1 MFRLL
6 RLILILGIGISI
18 GIWFE
23 RMLMRNECAAGEGQW
38 TGTICVNSE
47 LLQ

>member
-6 RLILILGIGISI
+6 RLFIVLGIGIAI
-18 GIWFE
+18 GMWFE
-23 RMLMRNECAAGEGQW
+23 RTLMQGECAAGEGEW

>member
-6 RLILILGIGISI
+6 RLFILLGIGIAI
-18 GIWFE
+18 GMWVE
-23 RMLMRNECAAGEGQW
+23 RGLMKDECAAGEGEW

>member
-6 RLILILGIGISI
+6 RLFLVLGIGIAI
-18 GIWFE
+18 GIGFE
-23 RMLMRNECAAGEGQW
+23 RMLMKSECAAGEGQW

>member
-6 RLILILGIGISI
+6 RLILVLAIGISI
-18 GIWFE
+18 GIWYE
-23 RMLMRNECAAGEGQW
+23 RTLMENECVAGEGQW

>member
-6 RLILILGIGISI
+6 RLFVILGIGIAI

-23 RMLMRNECAAGEGQW
+23 RFLMKSECAAGEGQW
-38 TGTICVNSE
+38 TGTICLNSE

>member
-6 RLILILGIGISI
+6 RLFIVVGIGIAI
-18 GIWFE
+18 GMRVE
-23 RMLMRNECAAGEGQW
+23 RTLMKSECAAGEGEW

>member
-6 RLILILGIGISI
+6 RLVLVLGIGIAI

-23 RMLMRNECAAGEGQW
+23 RMLMKSESTAGEGQW
-38 TGTICVNSE
+38 TGTICLDSE

>member
-6 RLILILGIGISI
+6 RLLLIL

-23 RMLMRNECAAGEGQW
+23 RTLMKSECRAGEGQW
-38 TGTICVNSE
+38 TGTICLNSE

>member
-1 MFRLL
+1 MFRLAFL
-6 RLILILGIGISI
+6 LCIFTAGFVLGV
-18 GIWFE
+18 
-23 RMLMRNECAAGEGQW
+23 RYDRDQMRQECAAGEGQW